1 MKLVFVYN
9 ANSGKLNAVFDI
21 AHKALSPE
29 TYQCD
34 LCSLT
39 HDTFSEKASW
49 KRFREETD
57 LDLDILH
64 KDEFEQQETGYDFD
78 YPVILEAGDDGLSVF
93 MSRDEIARLRDVDA
107 LMLAIKERIDTPR
120 S

>member
-1 MKLVFVYN
+1 MKLIFVYN
-9 ANSGKLNAVFDI
+9 ANSGKLNALFDI
-21 AHKALSPE
+21 AHKALSPA
-29 TYQCD
+29 TYPCD

-64 KDEFEQQETGYDFD
+64 KDEFEQRETGGPFD
-78 YPVILEAGDDGLSVF
+78 YPVILKAGDDGLSIF
-93 MSRDEIARLRDVDA
+93 MSRDEIARLADVDA
-107 LMLAIKERIDTPR
+107 LILAIRERID